1 MRVNLEDSIDRVR
14 GIGPF
19 LLDRFN
25 RLGIETVR
33 DLLYYFPRD
42 YEDRRSVKKL
52 SGVLPETK
60 ATFRF
65 KVLSVESFFYNG
77 REHPKIKVTD
87 GTGIAY
93 LYCFNRPYLA
103 QTLGEGREFYLT
115 GKYTTR
121 YNYPVFSSFDYS
133 FSGPEE
139 TLKILPIYRLTEG
152 LSQRVMRRIMDYVLR
167 LVRNDIPEE
176 IPDVIIKG
184 YRFKPRG
191 YLLSQI
197 HFPATMRLL
206 RYSMEA
212 ISYQEFLK
220 YQMVIN
226 LLKTRSKNVVKERA
240 PLRGELKEKLL
251 STLGFKLTNAQLRVI
266 NEIEADLMGT
276 SPMNRLIQGDVG
288 SGKTIVAL
296 VAATHAIDRGGQVAF
311 MAPTEILARQHYENI
326 KKLMGSIGI
335 NAGFLSGGVKGKQ
348 REKLLEDL
356 ASGRIDILVGT
367 HALFSLDVIFKEL
380 SLVVIDEQ
388 QKFGVVQR
396 GLLRE
401 KGENPDCIVMSA
413 TPIPRTLAMTIY
425 GDLDVSVI
433 DEMPPKRGEV
443 ETHIVKQAKIDDVYQ
458 LVRRE
463 VAAGHQVYFVYPMI
477 DENSELD
484 IKSATD
490 GFIKLS
496 KDIFPE
502 FKVAL
507 LHGRMGDDEKNRIML
522 DFKAGK
528 YQILVATTVLEVGI
542 DIPNATVMVIE
553 QAERFGLSTIHQLRG
568 RIGRGSNKS
577 YCILVPDKSTAREQ
591 FGRLMI
597 LKKTS
602 DGFKIAE
609 WDLKLRGPGELMG
622 KKQSGVPSFI
632 IKDMDINAKL
642 IYRAQKDAKR
652 FIMGELCPDEERDS
666 YLEKFV
672 NSEEYRRAKIYY
684 GG

>member
-1 MRVNLEDSIDRVR
+1 MQVNLEDGIDRIR

-19 LLDRFN
+19 LKERFS
-25 RLGIETVR
+25 RLGIETIR

-52 SGVLPETK
+52 SEVLPEKK

-103 QTLGEGREFYLT
+103 GILKEGSEFYLT

-121 YNYPVFSSFDYS
+121 FNYPVFSSFDYS
-133 FSGPEE
+133 FSGPSES
-139 TLKILPIYRLTEG
+139 LKILPIYRLTEG
-152 LSQRVMRRIMDYVLR
+152 LSQRLMRKIMAHVLKI
-167 LVRNDIPEE
+167 VQNHVPEE
-176 IPDVIIKG
+176 IPEAIIEG

-197 HFPATMRLL
+197 HYPDSMRSL
-206 RYSMEA
+206 RYSLEA

-226 LLKTRSKNVVKERA
+226 LIKAKTKKVVKERA

-251 STLGFKLTNAQLRVI
+251 STLGFKLTNAQIRVI
-266 NEIEADLMGT
+266 EEIEADLMAQ

-296 VAATHAIDRGGQVAF
+296 VASAHAIERGGQVAF
-311 MAPTEILARQHYENI
+311 MAPTEILARQHYENVRKI
-326 KKLMGSIGI
+326 LGGIGVNVEFI
-335 NAGFLSGGVKGKQ
+335 SGAVKGRQ
-348 REKLLEDL
+348 RENVLRDL
-356 ASGRIDILVGT
+356 ADGKIDILIGT
-367 HALFSLDVIFKEL
+367 HALFSPDVIFNNL
-380 SLVVIDEQ
+380 SLVIIDEQ
-388 QKFGVVQR
+388 QKFGVIQR
-396 GLLRE
+396 GLLRA
-401 KGENPDCIVMSA
+401 KGKNPDCIVMSA

-425 GDLDVSVI
+425 GDLDVSII
-433 DEMPPKRGEV
+433 DEMPPRRGEV
-443 ETHIVKQAKIDDVYQ
+443 ETHIVKQARMDDVYR

-463 VAAGHQVYFVYPMI
+463 VEAGHQAYFVYPMI
-477 DENSELD
+477 EENSELD

-490 GFIKLS
+490 GYVMLS
-496 KDIFPE
+496 REVFPE
-502 FKVAL
+502 FNIAL
-507 LHGRMGDDEKNRIML
+507 LHGRMSDEEKNRIML

-568 RIGRGSNKS
+568 RIGRGASRS
-577 YCILVPDKSTAREQ
+577 YCILIPDKSTGREQ
-591 FGRLMI
+591 FERLMI

-622 KKQSGVPSFI
+622 KRQSGVPSFI
-632 IKDMDINAKL
+632 IKDMDINTKL
-642 IYRAQKDAKR
+642 IYRAQKDARR
-652 FIMGELCPDEERDS
+652 FIMGELCSEVERDH

-672 NSEEYRRAKIYY
+672 NSEEYMRAKIYY